1 MVMDNG
7 GILLSSL
14 GGLQGST
21 TVIGVS
27 GDERVAL
34 SLISPLLKSEFSLKK
49 VTHTLSMISK
59 GQTVRDA
66 RQFFSLTKG
75 QGLGSLDKYGTGRL
89 WTLGNSMPRMVN
101 HVFWHPLYSRT
112 IIILVFVK

>member
-34 SLISPLLKSEFSLKK
+34 SLISPLLKSEFLLKK
-49 VTHTLSMISK
+49 VTHI
-59 GQTVRDA
+59 GCE
-66 RQFFSLTKG
+66 
-75 QGLGSLDKYGTGRL
+75 
-89 WTLGNSMPRMVN
+89 
-101 HVFWHPLYSRT
+101 
-112 IIILVFVK
+112 